1 MASDKK
7 KSHKKSN
14 NSDIQQ
20 STSSINSSSS
30 NTTDEPPPKRARIF
44 LKIRNNPTNQEAPAS
59 TSAKAVE
66 SNISSNIITKSAE
79 SNVSSNIV
87 TTTRETDDAEIEIGD
102 NDDATSMDVDVVT
115 ASLAASQNVIASSPP
130 TPPNTTTF
138 NKQPMKLKIRFST
151 GALLSSSTAPAAVG
165 MSSSSTTVPPVET
178 PSTKEHKRKRHHHHK
193 KHHKKGGADNDGGGP
208 SEGEISEGE
217 GKSHKK
223 KKVKHGQLATK
234 GIKGEALFV
243 NEESI
248 MEGKDRTTKK
258 ESDVRKAEE
267 EKPEIINFE
276 KGKDSSVQ
284 EQPVVK
290 QEKGKMKAID
300 LGRDEEAVAAPEKSF
315 IKNDKD
321 KNNEID
327 VEEIDEVNAASEQI
341 IKKDK
346 GKGKAVDMGRE
357 EQDMTNTKRPT
368 FEKNQQDNISNVP
381 GKTIGKDVKPI
392 ENSEHKKEKISN
404 KSRSK
409 KSAPE
414 VPVQPVE
421 EIVQMITRRQA
432 SLMSGTAKLTTTTIT
447 PAAKKASKN
456 IAPELLDE
464 PSIITRGQAAK
475 SSVSSASGFNGG
487 KNDAPLEVVGFASS
501 SKSKS
506 TELKIKADAGS
517 SSFAVTTPTGK
528 PKNTSTRKIA
538 TPKKRAPVIPK
549 RKYEFKA
556 VMLKIL
562 EGCEKKDPYG
572 DFIEPVDTAAV
583 PDYLD
588 IIKNPMDF
596 TTIRHKIE
604 DNKYLEIDKFKD
616 DLLLVANNAM
626 TYNPKGTRWYKN
638 AERIYNF
645 VIKAVERDK
654 LNIEKEEAKIKELQA
669 GPANSQ
675 KSRIISSSAG
685 VAFGGKGKSAASGSK
700 KTTRKRKRAGK
711 YELDG
716 SLIPRPEI
724 LEEIDLNPPYFGEP
738 PELTVIGQF
747 AGANPTRPAG
757 FLDYGPYA
765 TLGPGVY
772 HTQDTFNYYMRG
784 LLGDVGIAYTSSIQN
799 FIQNMDD
806 EIKEDAN
813 CRLDNISLGAFSI
826 DNAVSNLMQ
835 YKNHIQGE
843 VRINTPQGEIDVAQ
857 EIENIKQRK
866 VDEELRK
873 AAEQVLS
880 EADFLRGSR
889 NVALAA
895 SIVGESLECSLEK
908 NKSLLK
914 EIINLRKGA
923 SVAAAGK
930 EEQLVEEARERLIQ
944 ATQQYNII
952 PSTSQVQSMA
962 HMTSA
967 QSFTTNRGAALLA
980 PTVFGFG
987 TSGQTS
993 NPPPALPTSATG
1005 RELPLLTA
1013 AGAHTSTP
1021 RTGRQRAQS
1030 TGARCANCG
1039 TSDTPGWRAAC
1050 GLYYAKNRSHRPS
1063 NLWANKH

>member
-7 KSHKKSN
+7 KSHKRRSTN
-14 NSDIQQ
+14 NNDDIQQ
-20 STSSINSSSS
+20 TTSSSISNDNNNNT
-30 NTTDEPPPKRARIF
+30 NTTNDEPPPKRARIF
-44 LKIRNNPTNQEAPAS
+44 LKIQNDN
-59 TSAKAVE
+59 
-66 SNISSNIITKSAE
+66 
-79 SNVSSNIV
+79 
-87 TTTRETDDAEIEIGD
+87 AEIEIGD
-102 NDDATSMDVDVVT
+102 NSGVTSMDIDDAPT
-115 ASLAASQNVIASSPP
+115 ISQNAITPSPS
-130 TPPNTTTF
+130 TPSNATTST
-138 NKQPMKLKIRFST
+138 KQPMKLKIKFST
-151 GALLSSSTAPAAVG
+151 SAALSSSTATESSSIAPAAVATT
-165 MSSSSTTVPPVET
+165 SSTTVPSVES
-178 PSTKEHKRKRHHHHK
+178 PS
-193 KHHKKGGADNDGGGP
+193 
-208 SEGEISEGE
+208 
-217 GKSHKK
+217 
-223 KKVKHGQLATK
+223 
-234 GIKGEALFV
+234 
-243 NEESI
+243 
-248 MEGKDRTTKK
+248 
-258 ESDVRKAEE
+258 
-267 EKPEIINFE
+267 
-276 KGKDSSVQ
+276 
-284 EQPVVK
+284 
-290 QEKGKMKAID
+290 
-300 LGRDEEAVAAPEKSF
+300 
-315 IKNDKD
+315 
-321 KNNEID
+321 NN
-327 VEEIDEVNAASEQI
+327 
-341 IKKDK
+341 
-346 GKGKAVDMGRE
+346 
-357 EQDMTNTKRPT
+357 
-368 FEKNQQDNISNVP
+368 
-381 GKTIGKDVKPI
+381 
-392 ENSEHKKEKISN
+392 KEKIS
-404 KSRSK
+404 KSKPK
-409 KSAPE
+409 KPAPE
-414 VPVQPVE
+414 VPAQPVE

-432 SLMSGTAKLTTTTIT
+432 SLMSGTPKSTSSKSPKKA
-447 PAAKKASKN
+447 PAAKKASKI

-475 SSVSSASGFNGG
+475 SLASSVSGSNGG
-487 KNDAPLEVVGFASS
+487 RKDASPEVSFASTP

-506 TELKIKADAGS
+506 TDIKTKAEAGS
-517 SSFAVTTPTGK
+517 SSSAVASPTAK
-528 PKNTSTRKIA
+528 PKTTSTRKIT
-538 TPKKRAPVIPK
+538 TPKKRVPVIPK

-604 DNKYLEIDKFKD
+604 DNKYLDIDKFKD

-669 GPANSQ
+669 VPTNAQ
-675 KSRIISSSAG
+675 KNRVIPSSSS
-685 VAFGGKGKSAASGSK
+685 VALGGKGKSAAYGPR
-700 KTTRKRKRAGK
+700 KTTRKRKRTGK

-799 FIQNMDD
+799 FMQNMDD
-806 EIKEDAN
+806 EIKADIN
-813 CRLDNISLGAFSI
+813 SRLDNISLGAFSI
-826 DNAVSNLMQ
+826 DNAVNNLIPN
-835 YKNHIQGE
+835 KDHIQGE
-843 VRINTPQGEIDVAQ
+843 VKINTPQGEIDVVQ
-857 EIENIKQRK
+857 EIENIKKRK
-866 VDEELRK
+866 ADEELRK
-873 AAEQVLS
+873 AAEQVLL

-889 NVALAA
+889 NAALAA
-895 SIVGESLECSLEK
+895 SIASESIESSLEK
-908 NKSLLK
+908 NKNLLK
-914 EIINLRKGA
+914 DIIELRKGA
-923 SVAAAGK
+923 SVAVAGK

-952 PSTSQVQSMA
+952 STTSRVQSMPHVA
-962 HMTSA
+962 ST
-967 QSFTTNRGAALLA
+967 QSFTANKGAALLA

-987 TSGQTS
+987 TSGQAS
-993 NPPPALPTSATG
+993 NPPPVLPTLAAG

-1013 AGAHTSTP
+1013 AGAHASIP

-1039 TSDTPGWRAAC
+1039 TSDTPGWRAGETPEQKLCNAC

-1063 NLWANKH
+1063 NLWTNKH